1 MDWELVTGLG
11 DATPLDW
18 GFRGFPWNDYFTP
31 KSHPSDGKWY
41 IFRKPFDPEA
51 PEEEYALETD
61 PESRREMHQ
70 QIGKKYSCLFLYSYA
85 LWVILF
91 ILLGNWVWEPSLLRT
106 AVYTIAIALWV
117 VGNGVYFLRNKI
129 SPTPPLEW
137 LTRRTK
143 NRLRIASTLFWA
155 LVNLAVLALIAAN
168 LVQIGS
174 SLADHIRV
182 IYDPVNYLEDTG
194 YITQDTQIDVYTT
207 GTLTVVLTEDGKS
220 YLFIRPKET
229 SKTWS
234 IKYLSS
240 TEWNGLYY
248 ISPGGLYPD
257 HVVMIA
263 DDGSVYEPVYEAHF
277 ENGYAPVF
285 AFDVSQEQ
293 EYHGLVVCRDENGV
307 YHYDCTSITYTG
319 LSNWEN
325 IPESDYRRDVCTSF
339 TLLGDTGTASQS
351 AFIAAYNTWKASVYD
366 TDPAELTVTEDNY
379 FLDVTYTYPPT
390 LSVTRHYSVK
400 GVFTEYEGGAGG
412 NTLVQR
418 LYDYQDGKAVFH
430 WNQRFSSGLWSLIQA
445 DDLTLEQVQA
455 AVRNSGSGRPQGNT
469 VTYAVT
475 VPDSLIDLWQEA
487 IS

>member
-1 MDWELVTGLG
+1 MGWELVTGLG

-31 KSHPSDGKWY
+31 KSHPADGKWY

-61 PESRREMHQ
+61 PESCREMHQ

-155 LVNLAVLALIAAN
+155 LVNLAVLALLAAN
-168 LVQIGS
+168 LVQISS

-182 IYDPVNYLEDTG
+182 IYDPVNYLENTG

-263 DDGSVYEPVYEAHF
+263 DDGTVYEPVYEAHF

-307 YHYDCTSITYTG
+307 YHYDCTAVTYTG
-319 LSNWEN
+319 RPDWEDSSEKN
-325 IPESDYRRDVCTSF
+325 YCSF
-339 TLLGDTGTASQS
+339 TVRGDTATASQS
-351 AFIAAYNTWKASVYD
+351 AFIAAYDTWKSAIYD
-366 TDPAELTVTEDNY
+366 TSPSHFATSASDS
-379 FLDVTYTYPPT
+379 FLQVDYTYPPVISIIRYISDT
-390 LSVTRHYSVK
+390 GDLINYDSYSQ
-400 GVFTEYEGGAGG
+400 TSSISHNIYI
-412 NTLVQR
+412 
-418 LYDYQDGKAVFH
+418 YQNGQACFYWRQWFFAD
-430 WNQRFSSGLWSLIQA
+430 LWPLIQG
-445 DDLTLEQVQA
+445 DDLTLEQVQTA
-455 AVRNSGSGRPQGNT
+455 AASIADDSSFSWYKSY
-469 VTYAVT
+469 TYAVT
-475 VPDSLIDLWQEA
+475 VPDSLVGLWQDA